1 MSNFICRAP
10 WVSLAFQP
18 KGLAPCCIF
27 DLKHLQQNNKNIHQS
42 MQPLREQFLSGQV
55 PEGCQKCHQ
64 NHMNGFPT
72 YARSFDRY
80 PTDFKEPQ
88 IQEINIKA
96 NNFCNLKCR
105 SCGPH
110 FSSKWEEEIDQVFHI
125 TKDTDIPDK
134 LAQVDYSKLVCIV
147 FAGGEPT
154 IQSEHVQVLTH
165 LVNQNLTHIKIR
177 IATNL
182 HSLKF
187 KDTNLLDLWK
197 NFPNLELQVSVD
209 AVGEQAESVRSGTK
223 WQILSDNITQLI
235 NSGIN
240 FYVNITVSA
249 LNIWFLKTTVDQLKS
264 LGVSDIQFNWL
275 SAPDILDL
283 TVIPEQYTDQLKSI
297 LTTMQSSSPEL
308 SIGIRKLNSSNQHLW
323 SHFLIYNLLL
333 DQARDEKL
341 IPSLPILKDLKQ
353 RWITDVL

>member
-1 MSNFICRAP
+1 MCRAP

-18 KGLAPCCIF
+18 EGLAPCCVF
-27 DLKHLQQNNKNIHQS
+27 DLKHLPQNNKNIHQS
-42 MQPLREQFLSGQV
+42 MQPLREQFLLGQV
-55 PEGCQKCHQ
+55 PDGCQKCYQ

-80 PTDFKEPQ
+80 PTDFKETQ

-110 FSSKWEEEIDQVFHI
+110 FSSKWEEEIGQLFHI
-125 TKDTDIPDK
+125 TKDTNISGK
-134 LAQVDYSKLVCIV
+134 LAQIDYSKLTHIV

-154 IQSEHVQVLTH
+154 IQLEHVQVLTH
-165 LVNQNLTHIKIR
+165 LVDQNLTNVKIR

-187 KDTNLLDLWK
+187 KDINLIDLWK
-197 NFPNLELQVSVD
+197 KFPNLILQVSVD
-209 AVGEQAESVRSGTK
+209 AVGEQAESIRSGTK
-223 WQILSDNITQLI
+223 WQVLSDNITQLI
-235 NSGIN
+235 NSKIN
-240 FYVNITVSA
+240 FYINITVSA
-249 LNIWFLKTTVDQLKS
+249 LNIWFLKTTIDHLNSQ
-264 LGVSDIQFNWL
+264 GVSDIRFNWL

-283 TVIPEQYTDQLKSI
+283 TVIPDQYTDTLKAQLTNMLSCY
-297 LTTMQSSSPEL
+297 PEL
-308 SIGIRKLNSSNQHLW
+308 STGIRKLNSSNQHLW

-353 RWITDVL
+353 QWITDVL